1 MKVVGDTST
10 IVHEDRKRSQSSGEG
25 QVLSE
30 QERMDY
36 EFWRAEGEEFWSCK
50 GEQREEN
57 IKRAEQ
63 KINTGGN
70 TDTKPKGAPPA

>member
-30 QERMDY
+30 PERMDY

-50 GEQREEN
+50 GVQMGKE
-57 IKRAEQ
+57 KRLYRVYRDESTQ
-63 KINTGGN
+63 GK
-70 TDTKPKGAPPA
+70 